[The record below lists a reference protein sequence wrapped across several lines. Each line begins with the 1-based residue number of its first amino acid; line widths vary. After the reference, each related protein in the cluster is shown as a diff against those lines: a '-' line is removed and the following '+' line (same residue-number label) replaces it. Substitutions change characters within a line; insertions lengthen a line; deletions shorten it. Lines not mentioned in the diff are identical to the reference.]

1 MRYLTL
7 LIFVVCLSCNQ
18 QGMTDEHRQKLKQ
31 EAADRKIVRVTD
43 ADILT
48 AAKEMASGIFEQR
61 QGDSTKRDNVKWISL
76 QDSTLSAYER
86 QMQEAYQYALDQG
99 LDLYDNIEDTEDG
112 MIIFTKPD
120 ISPDS
125 IHGFW
130 VITLDKKEVIKALQ

>member
-1 MRYLTL
+1 
-7 LIFVVCLSCNQ
+7 
-18 QGMTDEHRQKLKQ
+18 MTDEHRQKLKQ
-31 EAADRKIVRVTD
+31 EAAERKIVRVTD

-48 AAKEMASGIFEQR
+48 AAKEMASRIFKQS

-76 QDSTLSAYER
+76 QDSILSAYEL
-86 QMQEAYQYALDQG
+86 QMQEAYKYSLDQG
-99 LDLYDNIEDTEDG
+99 LELYDNIEDTEDG

-120 ISPDS
+120 ISADS